1 MEQTDKI
8 KLCSTCKNR
17 EFNPECGTVC
27 SFTKEKP
34 SFDDKCD
41 KYVADEVQLS
51 KEASKAEALE
61 EEKSISGWL
70 AFFLWVG
77 VGLGALISAIMG
89 VAQTFGQGFGWL
101 FSSTYLIMIVSLLVI
116 ATLTIIAFYK
126 RKSNAVS
133 LATTYIAMIV

>member
-1 MEQTDKI
+1 MEVADKI
-8 KLCSTCKNR
+8 KICSTCKNR

-41 KYVADEVQLS
+41 KYVADEAQLS

-70 AFFLWVG
+70 AFFFMGRCW
-77 VGLGALISAIMG
+77 LGC
-89 VAQTFGQGFGWL
+89 
-101 FSSTYLIMIVSLLVI
+101 TYLCDNGSC
-116 ATLTIIAFYK
+116 
-126 RKSNAVS
+126 SNFWPGIWMVFHIY
-133 LATTYIAMIV
+133 LFDNDGFFVGDRYIDYYSVL

>member
-1 MEQTDKI
+1 MEVADKI
-8 KLCSTCKNR
+8 KICSTCKNR

-41 KYVADEVQLS
+41 KYVADEAQLS

-70 AFFLWVG
+70 EVLAWVH
-77 VGLGALISAIMG
+77 L
-89 VAQTFGQGFGWL
+89 
-101 FSSTYLIMIVSLLVI
+101 SL
-116 ATLTIIAFYK
+116 
-126 RKSNAVS
+126 
-133 LATTYIAMIV
+133 